1 MKENET
7 IAVIKEKLSS
17 HSFSQEWLE
26 KVKQDERKGV
36 KKLLDRFYKEKEKE
50 ANLNE
55 HFIKMSENENRLY
68 QEGYQLIAGVD
79 EVGRGP
85 LAGPVLTAA
94 VILPNDFY
102 LPGINDSKALS
113 EQKREEYYHIIKEQA
128 LAVSVGQANAKEID
142 YYNIYQAT
150 KIAMQRAVEGLHM
163 EPDYLL
169 LDAMRLE
176 VIKVPQ
182 ESIVKGDSK
191 SISIAAASII
201 AKVERDQIM
210 KKLGEDYPMYQ
221 FDRNAG
227 YGTTA
232 HLNAL
237 EEYGVTP
244 YHRRS
249 FQPVRQYT

>member
-150 KIAMQRAVEGLHM
+150 K
-163 EPDYLL
+163 
-169 LDAMRLE
+169 
-176 VIKVPQ
+176 
-182 ESIVKGDSK
+182 
-191 SISIAAASII
+191 
-201 AKVERDQIM
+201 
-210 KKLGEDYPMYQ
+210 
-221 FDRNAG
+221 
-227 YGTTA
+227 
-232 HLNAL
+232 
-237 EEYGVTP
+237 
-244 YHRRS
+244 
-249 FQPVRQYT
+249 